1 MHRIIA
7 RLRAL
12 AVGGLLAGL
21 LLTTAGCDFLVSPKQ
36 RYERAES
43 LVAEGEYRRALVE
56 LKNALQKQ
64 PDLHDARALLA
75 EVALWLG
82 DPASA
87 QTELDRLPKTEG
99 ADPHA
104 DLRIKIDLA
113 QGRFPAALEKL
124 KEPPSTIKPAH
135 VQLYRGLALQGSGN
149 APEAQEAFQAAA
161 KLDP

>member
-21 LLTTAGCDFLVSPKQ
+21 LLTNAGCDFLVSPKQ

-64 PDLHDARALLA
+64 PDLHEARALLA
-75 EVALWLG
+75 AVALWLG
-82 DPASA
+82 DPTSA
-87 QTELDRLPKTEG
+87 LAELDRLPKTEG
-99 ADPHA
+99 DDPHA

-113 QGRFPAALEKL
+113 QGRFAPALEKL
-124 KEPPSTIKPAH
+124 AAPPSTIKPA
-135 VQLYRGLALQGSGN
+135 VVDQSRKNGR
-149 APEAQEAFQAAA
+149 
-161 KLDP
+161 